1 MKRLFLFFATNIA
14 AVAMLSVAAFLV
26 CSFFGVDLS
35 AALGEGGYAPL
46 LVFSFV
52 MGMAGSLISLFLSKT
67 MVKARM
73 KCRVID
79 GTEGEAER
87 WLVSTVEDLARRANL
102 KTPEVAIY
110 PGAANAFAT
119 GAFKNSA
126 LVAVSTDIMGQMT
139 REELRAVLGHE
150 MTHVANGDMVTMGLT
165 QGVINTFVIFF
176 AHIVAQIVQGALSGR
191 DGRRTRGGYGLYHV
205 IVMVM
210 QMALGFLSSMIL
222 MWYSRRREF
231 AADAGSARLLGSPAP
246 MIAALRRLGNLQP
259 GVLPDSLKAFGIGGK
274 MSSLFASH
282 PALEDRIN
290 ALMNMPPDTSF

>member
-1 MKRLFLFFATNIA
+1 
-14 AVAMLSVAAFLV
+14 
-26 CSFFGVDLS
+26 
-35 AALGEGGYAPL
+35 
-46 LVFSFV
+46 
-52 MGMAGSLISLFLSKT
+52 
-67 MVKARM
+67 
-73 KCRVID
+73 
-79 GTEGEAER
+79 
-87 WLVSTVEDLARRANL
+87 
-102 KTPEVAIY
+102 
-110 PGAANAFAT
+110 
-119 GAFKNSA
+119 
-126 LVAVSTDIMGQMT
+126 MGQMT
-139 REELRAVLGHE
+139 KEELRAVLGHE

-191 DGRRTRGGYGLYHV
+191 DGRRNRGGYGLYHV